1 MDGLGNTLTTKLYI
15 PPLRRTLVER
25 PWLLDQLNEGLKGK
39 LTLVS
44 APAGFGKTSIVT
56 MWHQQSEIPLAW
68 ISLDA
73 EDNEPTRFLSY
84 LVAGLRAVN
93 ENLVQET
100 TNLLQIVPAPPIKVI
115 LTSLINEISAQEFEF
130 VLALDDY
137 HLIHEHQIHDA
148 LSFFIERL
156 PPHAH
161 ALITTRSDPPFPLS
175 RLRARGELKEL
186 RAADLRFGEA
196 EVNTFLNDVMSLD
209 LRSDDI
215 AVLMERTEGWITGL
229 QLSALSLQ
237 GKEDKS
243 EFIKSFAGDN
253 RFVLGYLLD
262 EVLHLQSEQ
271 VQNFLLLT
279 SVLGR
284 FNVELCNT
292 LTLNDDGHEIIEHL
306 HRSNLFLIP
315 LDNKNNWFRYHHLF
329 ADLLRVKLKQQR
341 SDIVKELQTK
351 ASLWCEENDLLE
363 EAIGY
368 ALATEDWDRALNL
381 IEPIG
386 YQLFSVAR
394 FDRLKRWAD
403 SIPANALRTHPMAC
417 YWFVLPLIY
426 KEEYDE
432 AERYLQIIETAEAED
447 LRRSLLSSVWSSR
460 CYISIARADL
470 EKSLDYGAK
479 SLELL
484 QPENTVQHVIT
495 KHAIVATSL
504 LIGDTRKTERLTLD
518 ALPTYRQ
525 HDHVLF
531 EVWGM
536 IFLGYV
542 RAMQGHL
549 RAGAETLHAT
559 IKFINEKAPNRYEPL
574 ILPHSFLCDIYRELN
589 DLENATIHL
598 NEALKIIDKTGR
610 ESDIVLVPDSLKSLA
625 LMFEMSGDPARAQ
638 VLIDSGMNRM
648 KKCGNAIFVRQL
660 EALNALLCIRR
671 GDVNL
676 ANSWGESCGLSPEDL
691 PTYLGELEYLT
702 FARWLIATEK
712 AEQALPI
719 LTRLQKAAKAGSRQR
734 IVLETLILETVVHRS
749 CGNEAKAL
757 STLEEALILAEPG
770 AYVRSFVDEGESIST
785 LLIECLKENGRRW
798 EIEKPELLKYVIRLN
813 DSFAST
819 ASHKPQKEKAVGA
832 DLPWW
837 YVNDPLSERE
847 LEVMQLVAQGLSNH
861 EIGNKIFI
869 SPGTVK
875 RHLSNIYQK
884 LDVHSRVQAIEL
896 ARRFQLIPPFSD
908 S

>member
-196 EVNTFLNDVMSLD
+196 EVATFLNDVMNLD
-209 LRSDDI
+209 LRSDDV

-237 GKEDKS
+237 GKDDKS

-253 RFVLGYLLD
+253 RFVLGYLLE
-262 EVLHLQSEQ
+262 EVLHVQSDQ

-284 FNVELCNT
+284 FNAELCNA
-292 LTLNDDGHEIIEHL
+292 LTLNDDGHRIIEYL

-341 SDIVKELQTK
+341 SSIVKELQTK

-368 ALATEDWDRALNL
+368 ALETEDWDRALNL

-386 YQLFSVAR
+386 YSLFSVAR
-394 FDRLKRWAD
+394 FDRLKLWAE
-403 SIPANALRTHPMAC
+403 SIPETAFKTHPMVC

-426 KEEYDE
+426 KEEFDE
-432 AERYLQIIETAEAED
+432 AERYLKMIETAEPEE
-447 LRRSLLSSVWSSR
+447 LRLSLLSSVWSSR

-470 EKSLDYGAK
+470 EKSLDYSAR
-479 SLELL
+479 SLDLL
-484 QPENTVQHVIT
+484 HPENTVQHVIT

-504 LIGDTRKTERLTLD
+504 LVGDMKEIEQKTLD
-518 ALPTYRQ
+518 ALPIYRQ
-525 HDHVLF
+525 HNHVLF

-549 RAGAETLHAT
+549 RTGADTLHAT

-589 DLENATIHL
+589 DVENATFHL

-610 ESDIVLVPDSLKSLA
+610 ESDIILVPDSLKSLA
-625 LMFEMSGDPARAQ
+625 LMLEMIDDPGKEN
-638 VLIDSGMNRM
+638 VLIESGMNRM
-648 KKCGNAIFVRQL
+648 KKCGNEVFVLQL
-660 EALNALLCIRR
+660 HALNALLYLRR
-671 GDVNL
+671 GDMNL
-676 ANSWGESCGLSPEDL
+676 ANSWGESCGLTPNDR
-691 PTYLGELEYLT
+691 PTYLRELEYLT
-702 FARWLIATEK
+702 FARWLIATDRSD
-712 AEQALPI
+712 QALP
-719 LTRLQKAAKAGSRQR
+719 LLARMEEAAEEGARQR
-734 IVLETLILETVVHRS
+734 IVLDTLILKVVAHAS
-749 CGNEAKAL
+749 SGNEKRAL
-757 STLEEALILAEPG
+757 DALEEALMLAEPG
-770 AYVRSFVDEGESIST
+770 GYVRSFIDEGETMSK
-785 LLIECLKENGRRW
+785 LLIESLKQNGKRW
-798 EIEKPELLKYVIRLN
+798 ETERPELLHYVIRLN
-813 DSFAST
+813 EAFAPI
-819 ASHKPQKEKAVGA
+819 ASYRPQKQKVAGD

-884 LDVHSRVQAIEL
+884 LDVHSRVQAIDL
-896 ARRFQLIPPFSD
+896 ARKFQLIPPFSD